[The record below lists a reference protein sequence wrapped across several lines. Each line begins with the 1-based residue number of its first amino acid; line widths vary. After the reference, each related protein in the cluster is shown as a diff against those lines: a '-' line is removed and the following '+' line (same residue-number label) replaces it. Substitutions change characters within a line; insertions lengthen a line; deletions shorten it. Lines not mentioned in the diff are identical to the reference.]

1 MFLICRKP
9 IARSQFAIYFKLL
22 YSNDISSF
30 LHLNYLT
37 WRYIFNLLE
46 TKVKE
51 PIPNRYLST
60 LIGTLTHYTLCIPNS
75 HNPKNFKSSLMGELE
90 LDTVYKD
97 FKWWSKIYKTWYL
110 LHIVAWDLGQIG
122 LTTVYQQIRFD
133 RKSL

>member
-1 MFLICRKP
+1 MKCRKTK
-9 IARSQFAIYFKLL
+9 AKSKFAIDFKLL

>member
-1 MFLICRKP
+1 MPKNKGKIKVCNRFQVIIFKW
-9 IARSQFAIYFKLL
+9 YF
-22 YSNDISSF
+22 IIPA
-30 LHLNYLT
+30 LNCLM